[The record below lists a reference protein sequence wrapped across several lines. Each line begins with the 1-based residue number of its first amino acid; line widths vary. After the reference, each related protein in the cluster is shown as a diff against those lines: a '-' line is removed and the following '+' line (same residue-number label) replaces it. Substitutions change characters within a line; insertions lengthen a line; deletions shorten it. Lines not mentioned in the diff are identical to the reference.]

1 MKATDVLALFL
12 TSAPTI
18 ALALDPS
25 SLMPDVDAVDLHRL
39 IGESFIRQTPDLVS
53 KNTDALRGTSV
64 RRNQQADVFDS
75 CALVDDESVS
85 DALYDL
91 RENYAGEVICH
102 YESNEEFDIIINCT
116 TDMTKGASGKTFEP
130 LNDVC
135 THVGGRLYTFDMDVS
150 CNDGSAYRN
159 LKNPMDCFYD
169 CGDGN
174 LVEDYTLSHMKAN
187 AWVGKENS
195 TDCQFNHFSVDLYGN
210 SSVPATLSPTQSPS
224 NSTGNEDQGGNFTEP
239 TQSPNNS
246 TDNDDHG
253 GNATDPTT
261 LSPTQSPN
269 NSTDNGNDDHGGN
282 STDPTT
288 PSPTQ
293 SPNNSTD
300 NGNEDHDSHDGDHDG
315 GHDDSDEDPS
325 KDRNCDDSPLLFMVH
340 DIPRC
345 CKWISEDPEERC
357 HPLWGKGAGLDID
370 IPSHCP
376 NACKTCLTYG
386 CKDTSGEFIVD
397 ENEHRECCW
406 LDSLSE
412 GEKRTKC
419 SESRIYTT
427 CPDTCGR
434 VCIW

>member
-1 MKATDVLALFL
+1 MASISHQHLYRDPLIYCVLLLLISKMKATYVLALFL

-25 SLMPDVDAVDLHRL
+25 SLMPDVDVDLHHL

-53 KNTDALRGTSV
+53 KNTNALRGTSV

-75 CALVDDESVS
+75 CALVDDRSVS
-85 DALYDL
+85 DALSDL

-102 YESNEEFDIIINCT
+102 YDSNEVFDIIINCT
-116 TDMTKGASGKTFEP
+116 TDMRKGASDKTFEP

-174 LVEDYTLSHMKAN
+174 LVEDYTLSNMKAN

-195 TDCQFNHFSVDLYGN
+195 TECQFNYFSVDLYGN
-210 SSVPATLSPTQSPS
+210 SSVPATPS
-224 NSTGNEDQGGNFTEP
+224 P

-246 TDNDDHG
+246 TDNGNDNHG

-261 LSPTQSPN
+261 LSPTQSPS
-269 NSTDNGNDDHGGN
+269 NSTD
-282 STDPTT
+282 T
-288 PSPTQ
+288 
-293 SPNNSTD
+293 
-300 NGNEDHDSHDGDHDG
+300 GNEDHDGHDGDHGGDHDG
-315 GHDDSDEDPS
+315 GHDEDHDDPN
-325 KDRNCDDSPLLFMVH
+325 KDPGEDGNCNDSPLLFMVH

-376 NACKTCLTYG
+376 NACKKCFTYG

-412 GEKRTKC
+412 GEKMLKC

-434 VCIW
+434 VCIA